1 MITSIV
7 VLSIVSFVM
16 LVWNINL
23 VLKNRNQEER
33 IISVEQK
40 YYTYKEKH
48 SSIISMWCN
57 VKIVKKA
64 DEEEQEVDLENVDE
78 LTWKMILSTSLQ
90 DPNTV
95 RVVSIFAGPIGIDRF
110 MVGDI
115 LLGVLK
121 TLTCGGLGILAI
133 VDCFIIYRITQKF
146 NFRKI
151 LNQF

>member
-1 MITSIV
+1 MGDDS
-7 VLSIVSFVM
+7 
-16 LVWNINL
+16 
-23 VLKNRNQEER
+23 R
-33 IISVEQK
+33 IKIHVICL
-40 YYTYKEKH
+40 YLD
-48 SSIISMWCN
+48 SIITVMD
-57 VKIVKKA
+57 KIKVEEYIVTHRHFFS
-64 DEEEQEVDLENVDE
+64 DEDLLYLRHYLENVDE

-121 TLTCGGLGILAI
+121 TLTCGGLGIWAI